1 MPLSSD
7 NPNYLL
13 IGLGGTGGKILKEF
27 KKRLFREHPD
37 DMERAKLIPAIEFL
51 YIDSTEEMMNKNHKD
66 KDWRVLGKDATFTQN
81 EFLLI
86 KPGENSVS
94 QILDN
99 IDNYPGLRHIVKMER
114 RCAPRWG
121 KLALP
126 QDKSGALV
134 ASCSRQTSQ
143 GISLPSKGST
153 SPCAT
158 ARRRTRFTSS
168 YSRAWPVAPVPAQS
182 WMQCARRGRNIHRQT
197 LTSTPWCRN

>member
-99 IDNYPGLRHIVKMER
+99 IDNYPGLRHIV
-114 RCAPRWG
+114 AHP
-121 KLALP
+121 
-126 QDKSGALV
+126 
-134 ASCSRQTSQ
+134 TN
-143 GISLPSKGST
+143 
-153 SPCAT
+153 
-158 ARRRTRFTSS
+158 
-168 YSRAWPVAPVPAQS
+168 PVE
-182 WMQCARRGRNIHRQT
+182 
-197 LTSTPWCRN
+197 

>member
-99 IDNYPGLRHIVKMER
+99 IGNYPGLRHIVKNGEAMRATLGQIGAAAGQKR
-114 RCAPRWG
+114 RAGRIMFASNAAKFLAAVEG
-121 KLALP
+121 KY
-126 QDKSGALV
+126 
-134 ASCSRQTSQ
+134 
-143 GISLPSKGST
+143 ISLRNKTKKDTLHVFIFTGLAGGTGSG
-153 SPCAT
+153 SIIDAVCQV
-158 ARRRTRFTSS
+158 RK
-168 YSRAWPVAPVPAQS
+168 
-182 WMQCARRGRNIHRQT
+182 
-197 LTSTPWCRN
+197 